1 MVEHQLPKLRV
12 AGSNPVV
19 RFLDRAVSVY
29 TGPVT
34 TADKLKGVPLLS
46 CLSDRDLKRVGK
58 EVSQSRFD
66 AGTTIV
72 REGKM
77 SGVGFFILEDGEASV
92 SVGGEEVARLHPG
105 DHFGELGLISER
117 ARTAT
122 VTAVTPVT
130 CLVMDSWNFRNLVKS
145 SPETG
150 WKLLQHV
157 ADLLDEERARSS
169 SLTPTSH
176 S

>member
-1 MVEHQLPKLRV
+1 
-12 AGSNPVV
+12 
-19 RFLDRAVSVY
+19 
-29 TGPVT
+29 VT
-34 TADKLKGVPLLS
+34 TADKLKDVPLLS
-46 CLSDRDLKRVGK
+46 CLGNRDLKRVAK
-58 EVSQSRFD
+58 EVSRSRFD

-77 SGVGFFILEDGEASV
+77 SGVGFFILDEGEASV
-92 SVGGEEVARLHPG
+92 SVGGEEVARLRPG

-130 CLVMDSWNFRNLVKS
+130 CLVMDSWDFRKLVQS

-157 ADLLDEERARSS
+157 ADLLDEERARSG
-169 SLTPTSH
+169 SLTQTSR